1 MSEKHYISENAQ
13 LMAEWNWERN
23 TNFDPSQ
30 LTIGSGKKVWWKCS
44 KGHEWEAACYS
55 RIAGNQCPIC
65 SGRKVLVGYNDLST
79 LAPEI
84 ALQWHP
90 SKNSDCTPK
99 DVTINSHRKVWW
111 LGPCG
116 HEWQASI
123 ADRNNERGCPYC
135 SSKKVLKGYNDL
147 QTVNP
152 TLATEWNYEKNNGL
166 KPEDV
171 MPNSGQKVW
180 WKCIKGH
187 EWQATIGSRNAGRG
201 CPSCSGRS
209 VIKGVNDLQTVNPT
223 VANEWNYE
231 KNNGLTP
238 MDVMPN
244 SNKKTWWKCDQGHEW
259 QATINSRN
267 NGIGCPYCSK
277 RYAVKGVN
285 DLQTVNP
292 TLANEWHYEKNNG
305 LTPMDVTP
313 NSDKKVWWKCKKGH
327 EWQATIGSRNAGRG
341 CPICHSEQNTS
352 FPEYAIVYYLKKYG
366 LAVIHSYREKGYEL
380 DVYIPSKKVAI
391 EYDGYLWHKNKTK
404 QDLRKNYNCVKDGIK
419 LYRIREGLPI
429 LNDSSIDYVVQRNQ
443 EDLSKILKILLSEIT
458 KTIIDVGLKRD
469 AIAIENLREYT
480 EKENSLLFANPEIA
494 KEWNREKNG
503 NLKPEHF
510 AANSHKKVWWKCSKG
525 HEWQATIKE
534 RNNGNGCPYCAGKK
548 VLSGYND
555 LQTVN
560 PTLAKEWNYE
570 KNNRLTPMEVTP
582 NSHLKVW
589 WKCSQGHEW
598 QASIADRNSGRGCP
612 YCAGKKVLKGFNDLQ
627 TVNPT
632 LAAEWH
638 HEKNKGLTPADVTPN
653 SHETVWWKCN
663 EGHEWQAIIGNRH
676 KGNGCPYCAGQKVLK
691 GTNDLQTVNPIL
703 ANEWNYERNN
713 GLTPVD
719 VSPNSNK
726 KVWWKCSK
734 GHEWQAIIQGRNK
747 GAGCPFCSGRY
758 AIKGVNDLQTVN
770 PALAKEW
777 NYERNNGL
785 TPVDVMPNSDKKV
798 WWKCENGHEWQAM
811 IGNRHRGNGCPI
823 CRSKSSKRNNN

>member
-1 MSEKHYISENAQ
+1 MKEKKYIIDNAE
-13 LMAEWNWERN
+13 LMAEWNWEKN
-23 TNFDPSQ
+23 DELNFDPKT
-30 LTIGSGKKVWWKCS
+30 LTLGSIKKVWWKC
-44 KGHEWEAACYS
+44 
-55 RIAGNQCPIC
+55 
-65 SGRKVLVGYNDLST
+65 RK
-79 LAPEI
+79 
-84 ALQWHP
+84 
-90 SKNSDCTPK
+90 
-99 DVTINSHRKVWW
+99 
-111 LGPCG
+111 G

-123 ADRNNERGCPYC
+123 GSRNGGRGCPYC
-135 SSKKVLKGYNDL
+135 S
-147 QTVNP
+147 
-152 TLATEWNYEKNNGL
+152 
-166 KPEDV
+166 
-171 MPNSGQKVW
+171 
-180 WKCIKGH
+180 
-187 EWQATIGSRNAGRG
+187 GRYA
-201 CPSCSGRS
+201 
-209 VIKGVNDLQTVNPT
+209 IKGVNDLQTVNPT
-223 VANEWNYE
+223 LANEWNYE
-231 KNNGLTP
+231 KNGGLTP
-238 MDVMPN
+238 VSIMPN
-244 SNKKTWWKCDQGHEW
+244 SNKKAWWKCSNGHEW

-267 NGIGCPYCSK
+267 NGIGCPYCSG
-277 RYAVKGVN
+277 RYAVKGEN

-292 TLANEWHYEKNNG
+292 TLAKEWNYEKNNG
-305 LTPMDVTP
+305 LTPVDVMP
-313 NSDKKVWWKCKKGH
+313 NSAKKVWWKCRKGH
-327 EWQATIGSRNAGRG
+327 EWQTTIDSRNRGTG

-352 FPEYAIVYYLKKYG
+352 FPEYAIVFYLKKYG
-366 LAVIHSYREKGYEL
+366 LETIHSYKEKGYEL

-404 QDLRKNYNCVKDGIK
+404 QDLRKNYNCAKDGIK
-419 LYRIREGLPI
+419 LYRIREGLPP
-429 LNDSSIDYVVQRNQ
+429 LNSSSIDYVVQRNQ
-443 EDLSKILKILLSEIT
+443 EDLSKILRMLLGDIT
-458 KTIIDVGLKRD
+458 ETIVDVDLKRD
-469 AIAIENLREYT
+469 NIAIENLREYT
-480 EKENSLLFANPEIA
+480 EKETSLLFSNPEIA
-494 KEWNREKNG
+494 KEWNCEKNG

-570 KNNRLTPMEVTP
+570 KNIRLTPMEVTP

-612 YCAGKKVLKGFNDLQ
+612 YCASKKVLKGYNDLQ

-638 HEKNKGLTPADVTPN
+638 HGKNNGLTPADVTPN
-653 SHETVWWKCN
+653 SHKTVWWKCN
-663 EGHEWQAIIGNRH
+663 EGHEWQAIIGNRL

-747 GAGCPFCSGRY
+747 GTGCPYCSGRY

-770 PALAKEW
+770 PALANEW
-777 NYERNNGL
+777 NYEKNNGL
-785 TPVDVMPNSDKKV
+785 TPVDVMPNSDKKA
-798 WWKCENGHEWQAM
+798 WWKCQKGHEWQAI
-811 IGNRHRGNGCPI
+811 IGNRHRGNGCPYCSGRYAI
-823 CRSKSSKRNNN
+823 KDENDLQKSKNEQQ